1 MVTVEAWFMSPLFL
15 CAGVSMSL
23 YSGIYPTAIG
33 NTKSFND
40 AASFLGLVGI
50 LVGVGHVNY
59 IIAGSCFLLSSN
71 WMSKA
76 NKTSLLLFFF
86 VIQLF
91 GVILIMINI
100 PKDANRRETHAVPL
114 LLSSPNKAIALIAA
128 ILLAMSDAGIN
139 NIIYTTIPL
148 IWKENTLP
156 AFSLFKLFQN
166 SAGAISFA
174 IAAQINL
181 FQYLGLLIG
190 IGSIALICFLI
201 LQIRKPQC
209 CQ

>member
-1 MVTVEAWFMSPLFL
+1 
-15 CAGVSMSL
+15 MSL

-50 LVGVGHVNY
+50 LVGVGHV
-59 IIAGSCFLLSSN
+59 IAGSCFLLSSS

-100 PKDANRRETHAVPL
+100 PKDANQRETHKVPL

-190 IGSIALICFLI
+190 IGSIALICFLN

>member
-1 MVTVEAWFMSPLFL
+1 MMEITFE
-15 CAGVSMSL
+15 
-23 YSGIYPTAIG
+23 
-33 NTKSFND
+33 NNRTKDENRSRRPK
-40 AASFLGLVGI
+40 SR
-50 LVGVGHVNY
+50 
-59 IIAGSCFLLSSN
+59 
-71 WMSKA
+71 A
-76 NKTSLLLFFF
+76 N
-86 VIQLF
+86 Q
-91 GVILIMINI
+91 
-100 PKDANRRETHAVPL
+100 RETHTVPL

-174 IAAQINL
+174 IAAEINL

-190 IGSIALICFLI
+190 IGSIALVCFLI
-201 LQIRKPQC
+201 LQIRQSQC

>member
-1 MVTVEAWFMSPLFL
+1 MSSILGVKVYDNIELPAESGLDRFSSLVRLFSK
-15 CAGVSMSL
+15 VIS
-23 YSGIYPTAIG
+23 
-33 NTKSFND
+33 
-40 AASFLGLVGI
+40 
-50 LVGVGHVNY
+50 
-59 IIAGSCFLLSSN
+59 IIFID
-71 WMSKA
+71 MK
-76 NKTSLLLFFF
+76 
-86 VIQLF
+86 Q
-91 GVILIMINI
+91 
-100 PKDANRRETHAVPL
+100 RETHTVPL

-174 IAAQINL
+174 IAAEINL

-190 IGSIALICFLI
+190 IGSIALVCFLI
-201 LQIRKPQC
+201 LQIRQSQC